1 MNSTGFG
8 FYSVFHPSDLSKA
21 SDVAFAHALK
31 LALVAKSKLDIFHVD
46 RTDEVDWDQLPS
58 VREWLE
64 RWGVLGP
71 GSEREDVSALGLHVH
86 KALVPGR
93 DPLSASTE
101 YLQTHRADVIVL
113 AIHRHDGALAWLNRS
128 TGEPI
133 ASNAAWMSLLIP
145 HGVQGFVS
153 TQSGEVA
160 LRRILV
166 PTGHKPKAQPSL
178 DAVEALVRGLS
189 VSNVELTLLYVGE
202 DGDRPTVRVPKVE
215 GLEVREV
222 TKEGSV
228 PQAILDASVEFQSD
242 LIVMAT
248 DGPDGFLD
256 GLRGSNTQ
264 RVLRMATCPVAV
276 VPERRQLRL

>member
-1 MNSTGFG
+1 
-8 FYSVFHPSDLSKA
+8 
-21 SDVAFAHALK
+21 LK

-64 RWGVLGP
+64 RWGVLGA
-71 GSEREDVSALGLHVH
+71 GSEREDVNALGLHVH

-93 DPLSASTE
+93 DPLAASTE

-133 ASNAAWMSLLIP
+133 SSNAAWMSLLIP

-153 TQSGEVA
+153 RESGEVT

-166 PTGHKPKAQPSL
+166 PTGHKPRPQPSL
-178 DAVEALVRGLS
+178 DAVEAIVRGLGLS
-189 VSNVELTLLYVGE
+189 HVEVTLLYVGE
-202 DGDRPTVRVPKVE
+202 DGDRPMVRVPKVE

-222 TKEGSV
+222 TREGSV